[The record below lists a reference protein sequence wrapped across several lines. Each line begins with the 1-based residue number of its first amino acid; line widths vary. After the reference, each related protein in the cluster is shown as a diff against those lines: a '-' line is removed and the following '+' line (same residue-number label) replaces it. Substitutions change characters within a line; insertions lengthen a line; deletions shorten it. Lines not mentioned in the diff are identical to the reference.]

1 MSFQLKNTEISGGE
15 GRIVI
20 YKNKADV
27 PVKSEDG
34 KGELKENKEDTAKTE
49 DMAKTEDSVKKE
61 NKNLK
66 TNESKVSEAKAPD
79 TKDADN
85 VALWILIAAVSV
97 SIAGYSLKSSGHLN

>member
-1 MSFQLKNTEISGGE
+1 MSKDEITDE
-15 GRIVI
+15 I
-20 YKNKADV
+20 YREFM
-27 PVKSEDG
+27 EDHMI
-34 KGELKENKEDTAKTE
+34 NY
-49 DMAKTEDSVKKE
+49 
-61 NKNLK
+61 KNLK